1 MHDNY
6 LLNRHPPQFFT
17 ILHPAWGS
25 TSLNSQLMNAV
36 RETVINSRE
45 FIDGA

>member
-6 LLNRHPPQFFT
+6 LLNTHPPQFFT
-17 ILHPAWGS
+17 ILHPGLDANR
-25 TSLNSQLMNAV
+25 LKSQLMYAV
-36 RETVINSRE
+36 REALINSRE